1 MKLKALA
8 PAALAVMFS
17 LTAQAESLTIVIT
30 GIEETQ
36 GEIRLAL
43 FDSAEAF
50 DNGGTA
56 TQGRLQPV
64 TGEEVTVVIDDLAA
78 GEYAIKLY
86 HDADS
91 NGELDRNMMGM
102 PRERYGFSNNKGRFG
117 PPPWQEAVFV
127 VAEGT
132 DTEISIN
139 LR

>member
-1 MKLKALA
+1 MKFKTM
-8 PAALAVMFS
+8 AAAGLVAMFS
-17 LTAQAESLTIVIT
+17 QTAQAESLTIVIT
-30 GIEETQ
+30 GIEETR

-56 TQGRLQPV
+56 AQGRLAPV
-64 TGEEVTVVIDDLAA
+64 TEAEVTVVIDDIAA
-78 GEYAIKLY
+78 GEYAIKLF
-86 HDADS
+86 HDTDS